1 MAGGRTKRAKGRMKE
16 SAGALMDDKEMKD
29 HGRVEQA
36 EGTVRKKADAATDK
50 IADAA
55 KKVKRETD

>member
-1 MAGGRTKRAKGRMKE
+1 MSTSGGYPSSRR

-29 HGRVEQA
+29 RGRVEQT
-36 EGTVRKKADAATDK
+36 EGTVRKKADQATDK

-55 KKVKRETD
+55 KKVKRKTD

>member
-1 MAGGRTKRAKGRMKE
+1 MAGARTKRAKGRVRE
-16 SAGALMDDKEMKD
+16 AAGALADDKQMKD

-36 EGTVRKKADAATDK
+36 EGTVRKKADQATDK

-55 KKVKRETD
+55 KKVKRKTD

>member
-1 MAGGRTKRAKGRMKE
+1 MSGGHTKRAKGRVKE
-16 SAGALMDDKEMKD
+16 SAGALLDDKAMKD
-29 HGRVEQA
+29 RGRVEQA

-55 KKVKRETD
+55 KKVKRKTD